1 MLKKLLYLYNDG
13 HNPFPSIGRGGLGY
27 HLPQYP
33 KVIHGDGFNIRRDEN
48 GKYIDIVDDGND
60 KDTKVYDVMNPKGMS
75 IVDIKDFTPEKPN
88 VEDNIDFINQ
98 QIKELDKIIEGK
110 KTVKED
116 NEIME
121 IPETIKNVEALLKKP
136 NLESVQESEPIPEIQ
151 NVDINPIYNYVMEW
165 AGAGDNKRRLT
176 SELKSRYNFTDEQ
189 LKNINEYRSNG
200 DTQGFDEWMKTQ
212 TFEENVHEVSEELQ
226 EGFTPNYEFEELD
239 KDIIDEIKESELI
252 DEENIDDIEED
263 LLEIVE
269 SVQKSD
275 NPFKAFIGNEEYENL
290 STEYDTEDVANLLYD
305 NTGEYESGK
314 DFEDKVL
321 KNLDLVKDILATE
334 YGRDRLNMDS
344 IVINYDAE
352 EASGNLFAVFD
363 AHAVSFLLD
372 GKPKE
377 AFIEFKKYSNYSKSI
392 SDTKTLFKNEE
403 NLFNNFI
410 YKKIEYL
417 NEINIDISTLK
428 EEGKDATEKIKEL
441 NTLMKQ
447 FKTNK
452 DELMRE
458 FYLKLDPVGIGVKYT
473 KFPPLKNFIRPE
485 TSINTQE
492 VYDFMKKYEMK
503 ETKKKGVTSRRK
515 EDNLTAHEKATKE
528 DIDILIVTGLKN
540 SLLVG
545 NISKLIKGYGGKDA
559 IDFLKL
565 KPTVYST
572 KQKGT
577 KTIDYDHY
585 NIPFSFFKNVKLNQI
600 IKNKSKSK
608 KNTKN
613 IIV

>member
-13 HNPFPSIGRGGLGY
+13 HNPFPHMGRGGLGY
-27 HLPQYP
+27 HLPGVP
-33 KVIHGDGFNIRRDEN
+33 KVIHGEGGE
-48 GKYIDIVDDGND
+48 GGGYESETD
-60 KDTKVYDVMNPKGMS
+60 KRLEHTSEM
-75 IVDIKDFTPEKPN
+75 IKLLISEINTHKTPEVKHGDIDDEILMQKA
-88 VEDNIDFINQ
+88 EDV
-98 QIKELDKIIEGK
+98 IEGIDERSKLKPKHK
-110 KTVKED
+110 KVIEKSIENVSTLVT
-116 NEIME
+116 
-121 IPETIKNVEALLKKP
+121 PETPVVN
-136 NLESVQESEPIPEIQ
+136 PEIQ
-151 NVDINPIYNYVMEW
+151 TEDINPIYEPIYEYVMSW
-165 AGAGDNKRRLT
+165 AGAGNNKRRMT
-176 SELKSRYNFTDEQ
+176 SELKSSYDFTDEQ
-189 LKNINEYRSNG
+189 IKNIIVYRSSE
-200 DTQGFDEWMKTQ
+200 DKQGFHEWMKTQ
-212 TFEENVHEVSEELQ
+212 TFEENAHEVSEELQ
-226 EGFTPNYEFEELD
+226 EGFIPNYEFEELD

-252 DEENIDDIEED
+252 DEENINDIEED

-269 SVQKSD
+269 SIQKSD
-275 NPFKAFIGNEEYENL
+275 NPFKTFLGNEEYENL
-290 STEYDTEDVANLLYD
+290 STTYDSEDVSNLLYD

-392 SDTKTLFKNEE
+392 SDTETLIKNEE
-403 NLFNNFI
+403 KLFNNFI
-410 YKKIEYL
+410 YNKIDKIQ
-417 NEINIDISTLK
+417 NTNTEILLLK
-428 EEGKDATEKIKEL
+428 EEGKDTSEKVKEL

-452 DELMRE
+452 DDLMRE

-473 KFPPLKNFIRPE
+473 KFPPLKNFIRPD
-485 TSINTQE
+485 TSVNTQE

-515 EDNLTAHEKATKE
+515 EDNLMAHEKAMKE
-528 DIDILIVTGLKN
+528 GIDILIVTGLKN

-545 NISKLIKGYGGKDA
+545 NISKLIEDYGGKNA

-600 IKNKSKSK
+600 LKNKSKTK
-608 KNTKN
+608 KKTKH